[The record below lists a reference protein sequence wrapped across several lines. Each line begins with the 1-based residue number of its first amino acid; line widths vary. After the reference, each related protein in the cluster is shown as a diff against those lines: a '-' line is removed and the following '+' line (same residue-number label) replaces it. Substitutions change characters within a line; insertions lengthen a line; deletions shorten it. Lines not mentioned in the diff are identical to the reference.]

1 MPKHFCAVCV
11 HDCWTNE
18 RKEETRRVRAD
29 RQGDR
34 WTDGQRDRRT
44 DGHVLQHRAE
54 AGED

>member
-29 RQGDR
+29 KQADR